1 MKTKLRMKIVET
13 VNEISAMLS
22 SNSHTP
28 VEYAKLHAVRDML
41 YVAVNVLD
49 GEDESCVKA

>member
-1 MKTKLRMKIVET
+1 MKTKLRMKIVKT

-49 GEDESCVKA
+49 GEDESCVKE